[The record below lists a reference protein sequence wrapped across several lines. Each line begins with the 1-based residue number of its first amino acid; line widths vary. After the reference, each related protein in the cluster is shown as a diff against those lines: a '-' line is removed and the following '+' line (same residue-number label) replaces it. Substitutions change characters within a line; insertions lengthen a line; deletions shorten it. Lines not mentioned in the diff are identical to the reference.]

1 MSEQGWWKLDTGD
14 FPMEDA
20 DREHVA
26 AAITRG
32 ITQGELSHENDEDD
46 ELNAEQAEAQRI
58 EDEQTDRPTPQC
70 ERIAHGHD
78 HADEQTPQA
87 TVDGC

>member
-26 AAITRG
+26 AAITHG
-32 ITQGELSHENDEDD
+32 VTQGELFHEEGPEAEVELLADRKPFDD
-46 ELNAEQAEAQRI
+46 FHTSA
-58 EDEQTDRPTPQC
+58 
-70 ERIAHGHD
+70 
-78 HADEQTPQA
+78 
-87 TVDGC
+87 